1 MLMRESVEPIPVD
14 GAPGVPQ
21 VSRRN
26 PRVLV
31 VSMGSLLGALAASSC
46 CVIPFALFTLGVGG
60 AWIGSLT
67 KLAPYQPAFLA
78 LALGFLAAGFV
89 LVYRRPR
96 AACADGAYC
105 ARPASHR
112 VAKAALWMAAA
123 LVAAA
128 LAFPYAVRPFLDG

>member
-31 VSMGSLLGALAASSC
+31 VSMGSLFEALAASSC

-112 VAKAALWMAAA
+112 AAKAAPAAA

-128 LAFPYAVRPFLDG
+128 AAFPYAVRPFLDG